1 MFFTLIVQ
9 PMINFLTAIHG
20 ILPQIDFGIAIII
33 LTILIRLI
41 LFPLNWKSIKIQKK
55 MSIVQEKKNQIKNT
69 VKDQEQQAMQ
79 IMNLYK
85 TEKVNPFSSCLPL
98 ILQFIVLIGLIN
110 VLNGYMAGQIKI
122 NGQMQPLEN
131 AIYKNIS
138 FIKKDYVYFNKTA
151 FGFLDLTQKAIAKD
165 KTTNATIYNIYGII
179 LAIMSG
185 ILQYIQTKMIT
196 PKKIPS
202 VEGTK
207 EDNITNAMN
216 AQMLYILPIMT
227 IWIGLSFP
235 MGLTLYWIISSILSI
250 IQQAI
255 ALKSSDNNKQDRENK
270 IIDIQKS
277 N

>member
-55 MSIVQEKKNQIKNT
+55 MSIVQEKMNQIKNT

-98 ILQFIVLIGLIN
+98 ILQLIVLIGLIN

-165 KTTNATIYNIYGII
+165 KTTNTTVYNICGII